1 MTFSPPER
9 VVSHISCGHAP
20 PFPPEHQENSVVR
33 PLDRVNFLR
42 MCSRPHEEGR
52 TLLVA
57 VAVLTIMSIAA
68 LIAAITVGSGVIAYA
83 CVGMCVAGLLLLLID
98 VLRSQQDP
106 DSAERRR
113 TAGDDLFGEKEV
125 SRDLIREDSVSSQD
139 MLRFILPSE
148 EGHRF

>member
-1 MTFSPPER
+1 M
-9 VVSHISCGHAP
+9 
-20 PFPPEHQENSVVR
+20 
-33 PLDRVNFLR
+33 
-42 MCSRPHEEGR
+42 
-52 TLLVA
+52 LVA

-113 TAGDDLFGEKEV
+113 TAGDDLYGEKEV

>member
-1 MTFSPPER
+1 
-9 VVSHISCGHAP
+9 
-20 PFPPEHQENSVVR
+20 
-33 PLDRVNFLR
+33 
-42 MCSRPHEEGR
+42 
-52 TLLVA
+52 LLVA

-83 CVGMCVAGLLLLLID
+83 CVAMCVAGLLLLLID

-106 DSAERRR
+106 DPAEHRR

-125 SRDLIREDSVSSQD
+125 SRDLIRENSVTSQD
-139 MLRFILPSE
+139 MARFILPSE

>member
-1 MTFSPPER
+1 MRLPSRPNIRRTAS
-9 VVSHISCGHAP
+9 
-20 PFPPEHQENSVVR
+20 SV
-33 PLDRVNFLR
+33 PLDRVSFLR

-83 CVGMCVAGLLLLLID
+83 CVGMRVAGLLLLLID
-98 VLRSQQDP
+98 VGRSPQDP
-106 DSAERRR
+106 DLADRRR
-113 TAGDDLFGEKEV
+113 TAGDDLYGEKEV
-125 SRDLIREDSVSSQD
+125 SRDLIRENSVSSQD